1 MKMKIG
7 TEWSE
12 KKRGRNGGGRRK
24 EKGNHDEMGGKTDMD
39 MSMDMDVGDAP
50 LMMIACVALMSYNH
64 RDRNAGERHMS

>member
-1 MKMKIG
+1 
-7 TEWSE
+7 
-12 KKRGRNGGGRRK
+12 
-24 EKGNHDEMGGKTDMD
+24 MGGKTDMD